1 MRNGSSRH
9 QQLPPNSYRREIIF
23 QLVSYSLAFFVSY
36 ILYAI
41 LVLQIFSNKEPHKI
55 QYYWVQFCV
64 PVQGLFNILIF
75 NRPDAR
81 VLKYKY
87 PNLSWGMAFWL
98 VFKHGGDSNLII
110 SESSNVDN
118 FPSDRSPKSNVG
130 NVLLNDGIRSEMEEC
145 ESNNEKINDIVE
157 SHCVHISSNERVSIT
172 LEGDNRISNCFH
184 VSGDGFEEDEQAECN
199 VYKGVKVPKF

>member
-1 MRNGSSRH
+1 M
-9 QQLPPNSYRREIIF
+9 IF

-36 ILYAI
+36 IFYAI

-75 NRPDAR
+75 NRPDSR

-87 PNLSWGMAFWL
+87 PNLSWGRAFWL

-118 FPSDRSPKSNVG
+118 FPSDGGKSNVG
-130 NVLLNDGIRSEMEEC
+130 NVLLNGGNRSHEQKGEEC
-145 ESNNEKINDIVE
+145 ESNNEEMNDIVAE
-157 SHCVHISSNERVSIT
+157 SHCVHISSHERVSIS
-172 LEGDNRISNCFH
+172 LKEGNRISNCFH
-184 VSGDGFEEDEQAECN
+184 LSGDGFEEDEQAQCN